1 MAKKEKRVLIALICQ
16 VCKSQNYITNK
27 NKMEQKEKLV
37 LKKYCKTCRKHTEH
51 KETEKLD

>member
-16 VCKSQNYITNK
+16 VCKSQNYITSK
-27 NKMEQKEKLV
+27 NKLEQKEKIV
-37 LKKYCKTCRKHTEH
+37 LKKYCKMCKKHTNH